1 MKTTLLSALL
11 LPLLSSSVI
20 AADDEDVTCQTK
32 LGKESVADVQTI
44 TVTKTD
50 SVVPTTTTTVIP
62 TVVKK
67 ANQWSTITV
76 FSTKTF
82 TVTGKGG
89 TDTFSTT
96 TTLFKVA
103 TVIVTATSTTTS
115 TKTGT
120 RTSTSTTQIP
130 TTAGF
135 KFISDTVNSRSL
147 NAQKRDKLFQKPHA
161 RAIIKPGIKAFKF
174 PSKVQCTKLL
184 PNANTKVV
192 QKTGTPVTKTVA
204 SMQTTTVVKTISTTT
219 TLIPK
224 DVSVTKSFTTSMKV
238 TTYST
243 KWKTTTKSATA
254 TKTKVISGPT
264 EYAACKEANM
274 FGPDFN
280 SASTGYYVTNVLNN
294 GPGIPSDFQ
303 IVANG
308 ASSPE
313 ECCSSCMQFT
323 GCETWSFRAANRNC
337 FLLYHAGSTC
347 KSQSNH
353 PNYFMSKKG
362 ADTGAGFIVGNGK
375 CGFTYSGNSDGSV
388 FAVDL

>member
-11 LPLLSSSVI
+11 LPLLSSSVL
-20 AADDEDVTCQTK
+20 AADDDDVTCRTK

-82 TVTGKGG
+82 T
-89 TDTFSTT
+89 
-96 TTLFKVA
+96 VA

-323 GCETWSFRAANRNC
+323 GCET
-337 FLLYHAGSTC
+337 
-347 KSQSNH
+347 
-353 PNYFMSKKG
+353 
-362 ADTGAGFIVGNGK
+362 
-375 CGFTYSGNSDGSV
+375 
-388 FAVDL
+388 

>member
-11 LPLLSSSVI
+11 LPLLSSSAF
-20 AADDEDVTCQTK
+20 AADDDDVTCQTK
-32 LGKESVADVQTI
+32 LGKESVADVQNV

-50 SVVPTTTTTVIP
+50 SVIPTTTTTIIP

-82 TVTGKGG
+82 TVTGKGD

-96 TTLFKVA
+96 TTLFKFA
-103 TVIVTATSTTTS
+103 TVTVTATTTTTS

-161 RAIIKPGIKAFKF
+161 RAIIKPGMKAFQISFKG
-174 PSKVQCTKLL
+174 TKLL
-184 PNANTKVV
+184 PNANTKVI
-192 QKTGTPVTKTVA
+192 QKTGFPVTKTVA
-204 SMQTTTVVKTISTTT
+204 SMQTTTIVKTISTTT

-224 DVSVTKSFTTSMKV
+224 DVSVTKSFPTSMKV

-243 KWKTTTKSATA
+243 TWKTITKSVTA

-264 EYAACKEANM
+264 EYAACQAENM

-280 SASTGYYVTNVLNN
+280 RAGTGYYVTNVLNN
-294 GPGIPSDFQ
+294 GPGTPSDFR

-308 ASSPE
+308 ASSSG
-313 ECCSSCMQFT
+313 ECCSSCMKLT

-337 FLLYHAGSTC
+337 FLIYHAGSTC

-362 ADTGAGFIVGNGK
+362 ADTRAGNIVGNGK
-375 CGFTYSGNSDGSV
+375 CGFY
-388 FAVDL
+388 L